1 MMFDSPM
8 LDDCRYE
15 CVLLE
20 KVRVSDGMGG
30 SKNTWTDGMTFE
42 CVFSQDAS
50 TQALIAEQEGYK
62 RTYGGYVQKT
72 MELKY
77 HDVFRRAYKQD
88 EDGNRVAADGKIFR
102 VTDDGDDKKSPH
114 TSPLDARYLI
124 LERWELPS
132 NE

>member
-8 LDDCRYE
+8 LDDTRYE

-20 KVRVSDGMGG
+20 RVRVPDGMGG
-30 SKNTWTDGMTFE
+30 SKNTWTDGMSFQ

-50 TQALIAEQEGYK
+50 TQALIAEQEGYT

-77 HDVFRRAYKQD
+77 HDVFRR
-88 EDGNRVAADGKIFR
+88 VADGKIFR
-102 VTDDGDDKKSPH
+102 VTDDGDDKKSPG
-114 TSPLDARYLI
+114 TSTLDARYLI
-124 LERWELPS
+124 LERWELPG

>member
-20 KVRVSDGMGG
+20 RVRVPDGMGG
-30 SKNTWTDGMTFE
+30 STNTWTDGMTFE

-50 TQALIAEQEGYK
+50 TQALIAEQEGYT

-77 HDVFRRAYKQD
+77 HDVFRR
-88 EDGNRVAADGKIFR
+88 VADGKIFR
-102 VTDDGDDKKSPH
+102 VIDDGDDKKSPH